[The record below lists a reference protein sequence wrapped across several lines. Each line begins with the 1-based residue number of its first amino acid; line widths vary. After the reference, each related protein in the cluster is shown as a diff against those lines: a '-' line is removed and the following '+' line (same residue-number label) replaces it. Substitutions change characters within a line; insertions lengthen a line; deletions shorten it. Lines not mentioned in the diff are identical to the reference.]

1 MSAADRSAPRP
12 RSGARRTAWALLAL
26 VACSTPRGGE
36 PAPRETLHV
45 RSDVTGGGDG
55 SAARPFGGLAYA
67 LAEVRGPARLTL
79 GPGRFVA
86 PPRWAGDHVL
96 VGAPEA
102 TLALDTTLEPGAHLA
117 LEGVVAEGRV
127 NVPRGA
133 ELRAR
138 SSTLTGA
145 LEVSGALVVDD
156 LVLHARGEVGLAAR
170 GATVSGA
177 RLAIVG
183 AEGTARALRAEA
195 SRVTLTALRTWGGAT
210 AGVQLDDGTRAEL
223 TGLVVRDAPVSG
235 VFVGRGVT
243 ATITDA
249 VVTRAGRTALLASRA
264 RLVVRGLEVDAS
276 PGAGLALLGVDAR
289 LERLTLRAG
298 ADPALTVDDHALQP
312 ARVRA
317 RDVRVEAGRATA
329 IRIGGGDVVL
339 AGLTLRGPSP
349 SASAARGDD
358 AVVASGAG
366 AKLTLEGATIVDA
379 AGFAIGVYN
388 DAEARVEATIER
400 PALGGLRLE
409 SAAGPIEVRATRV
422 VRPRAGSCVEILGAL
437 EVELDALALD
447 GCPEAGVL
455 VGEGGT
461 ARLRASRVLDA
472 QRYGVAA
479 FGGGEL
485 VVSGSIVRGV
495 KVASFAACGDD
506 ASVIDGGDNVWGG
519 AVTRC
524 P

>member
-1 MSAADRSAPRP
+1 V
-12 RSGARRTAWALLAL
+12 LLL
-26 VACSTPRGGE
+26 LLACSTPRGSE

-55 SAARPFGGLAYA
+55 SAARPFGGLAHA

-79 GPGRFVA
+79 GPGRFAA
-86 PPRWAGDHVL
+86 PARWSGDHVV

-102 TLALDTTLEPGAHLA
+102 TLTLDTTLEPGAHLT
-117 LEGVVAEGRV
+117 LERVVAEGRV
-127 NVPRGA
+127 VVPSGA
-133 ELRAR
+133 ELHAR

-145 LEVSGALVVDD
+145 LEISGALLVDD
-156 LVLHARGEVGLAAR
+156 LVLHARGPVGLAAR

-183 AEGTARALRAEA
+183 GEGVARALRAEA

-210 AGVQLDDGTRAEL
+210 AGVQLDDGTHANL
-223 TGLVVRDAPVSG
+223 AGLVVRDAPVSG

-276 PGAGLALLGVDAR
+276 PGAGVALLGVDAR

-329 IRIGGGDVVL
+329 IRVGGGDVVI
-339 AGLTLRGPSP
+339 AGLTLRGPSELRP
-349 SASAARGDD
+349 GDPRPGAARGED

-366 AKLTLEGATIVDA
+366 AKLTLDGATIVDA
-379 AGFAIGVYN
+379 AGFAVGVYN
-388 DAEARVEATIER
+388 DAEAHVEATIER

-409 SAAGPIEVRATRV
+409 SAAGPIELRATRV
-422 VRPRAGSCVEILGAL
+422 VRPRAGSCVEVLGAL

-495 KVASFAACGDD
+495 KLASFAACGDD
-506 ASVIDGGDNVWGG
+506 ASVVDGGDNVWGG